1 MNVILCTC
9 PPDHAERL
17 ARHLLAGGAA
27 CVNVLTAVRSL
38 YVWEGAVHDDAECL
52 LVVKAAREN
61 VDSLRRSLAGVHP
74 YLLPE
79 WVVLPVDTDLTDAG
93 YLAWVRAAGGAENQN
108 APSSGN
114 PNAG

>member
-27 CVNVLTAVRSL
+27 CVNVLSAVRSL
-38 YVWEGAVHDDAECL
+38 YVWEGAVHDDTEAL

-61 VDSLRRSLAGVHP
+61 VDSLRRSLTGVHP
-74 YLLPE
+74 YTLPE
-79 WVVLPVDTDLTDAG
+79 WVVLPVDADLTGSD
-93 YLAWVRAAGGAENQN
+93 YRAWVRAARGTETADQRN
-108 APSSGN
+108 S
-114 PNAG
+114 